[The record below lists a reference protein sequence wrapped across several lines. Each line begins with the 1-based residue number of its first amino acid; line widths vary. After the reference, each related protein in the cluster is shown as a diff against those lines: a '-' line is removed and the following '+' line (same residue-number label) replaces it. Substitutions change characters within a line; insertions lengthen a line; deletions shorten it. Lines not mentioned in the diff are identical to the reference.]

1 MPAILE
7 ISLQTARRLA
17 VRKQL
22 LDRSFQVS
30 TYEATKSDILRVFH
44 ALRCIQLDP
53 IRAVERTELLVL
65 WSRLGN
71 FQAQDLYDLAFTD
84 KHLFE
89 DWAHCAS
96 LVLMSDWPLFSLSK
110 SSYKSHLKDASSNAT
125 RMRTWVMQNQ
135 ALLQQVK
142 RDLKEKGPLATG
154 DFNPNVAY
162 VPWVSS
168 GWSSGRSIPRILE
181 HLFDQG
187 EVMVAGRE
195 GNRKYWALTEDFLPP
210 HADTTTFGEHRASWE
225 GLQMSLRALG
235 VGIPRHIYNHFMR
248 KAYPCWQPVLRE
260 LTDAGLHIPV
270 NVRNT
275 DGTLLKGDWF
285 IHRDDMEHI
294 TSVDSATFEGRTVL
308 LSPFDNLICDRQ
320 RTALLFNFDYT
331 IEIYVPVAKRRYG
344 YYVLPIL
351 MNDVF
356 LGRVDLQMNRQES
369 QLHIQALYLEEP
381 WLPLTERASDL
392 SATFQNLAAFLGART
407 IKLGRRMPNIWR
419 KALRCHI

>member
-1 MPAILE
+1 MRTGLE

-22 LDRSFQVS
+22 LDRSFTVS
-30 TYEATKSDILRVFH
+30 PDGATKSDILRIFH

-65 WSRLGN
+65 WSRMGN
-71 FQAQDLYDLAFTD
+71 FRAQDLYELAFTD
-84 KHLFE
+84 KHLLE

-96 LVLMSDWPLFSLSK
+96 FVLMADRPLFSLAK
-110 SSYKSHLKDASSNAT
+110 SSYESYLKGAGSYAT
-125 RMRTWVMQNQ
+125 RMRTWILQNQ

-142 RDLKEKGPLATG
+142 RDLKENGPLATG
-154 DFNPNVAY
+154 DFNPTVPH

-195 GNRKYWALTEDFLPP
+195 SNRKYWGLTEDFLPP
-210 HADTTTFGEHRASWE
+210 HADTTEFDSHRTSWE

-235 VGIPRHIYNHFMR
+235 VGTPRHIYNHFMR

-260 LTDAGLHIPV
+260 LIAAGLHIPV
-270 NVRNT
+270 KVRLPDGNT
-275 DGTLLKGDWF
+275 LRGNWLVHQDDVEQVTTL
-285 IHRDDMEHI
+285 E
-294 TSVDSATFEGRTVL
+294 SAIFEGRTVL

-320 RTALLFNFDYT
+320 RTSLLFSFDYT
-331 IEIYVPVAKRRYG
+331 IEIYIPIAKRKFG

-356 LGRVDLQMNRQES
+356 LGRVDMHMNRQES
-369 QLHIQALYLEEP
+369 QLHIQAVYLEEP

-392 SATFQNLAAFLGART
+392 AATIQNLAAFLGART
-407 IKLGRRMPNIWR
+407 IKLGRRMPKTWR
-419 KALRCHI
+419 RALRCHT